1 MKKQENALDYRRK
14 SGSWSRGV
22 VVSWFVLDRLK
33 SRNANTWPSL
43 RGMDQIR
50 GMDQNSAAWIKL
62 ICDKC
67 TMHASFRF

>member
-33 SRNANTWPSL
+33 SRNANTWPS
-43 RGMDQIR
+43 RSG
-50 GMDQNSAAWIKL
+50 
-62 ICDKC
+62 
-67 TMHASFRF
+67 